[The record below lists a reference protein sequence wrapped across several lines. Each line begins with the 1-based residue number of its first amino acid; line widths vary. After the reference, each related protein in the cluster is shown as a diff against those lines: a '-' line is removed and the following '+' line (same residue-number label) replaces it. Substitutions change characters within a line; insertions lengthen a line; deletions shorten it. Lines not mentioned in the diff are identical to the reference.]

1 MPKGDNPNSKKSLQA
16 IGKKNEFKK
25 GYKRTKKSIEKQKK
39 TLAAKRTFKELMNIA
54 LEKQITSKNGEVMTT
69 KEAIIAKAVVDAVKG
84 NRAAREFCRD
94 TAGEKPVERVMIAE
108 VSQNVIDEVEKM
120 VNDDS

>member
-1 MPKGDNPNSKKSLQA
+1 MPKGDNPNSKKALIESTKA
-16 IGKKNEFKK
+16 TRYKK

-39 TLAAKRTFKELMNIA
+39 TMAKKQTFKELMNIA
-54 LEKQITSKNGEVMTT
+54 LEKQITAKNGEIMTT

-84 NRAAREFCRD
+84 DRSAREFCRD

-108 VSQNVIDEVEKM
+108 VTQDVIDEVEKM

>member
-1 MPKGDNPNSKKSLQA
+1 MPRGENPNSKKAL
-16 IGKKNEFKK
+16 KKTEFKK

-39 TLAAKRTFKELMNIA
+39 TMAKKQTFKELMNIA
-54 LEKQITSKNGEVMTT
+54 LEKQITAKNGEVMTT

-84 NRAAREFCRD
+84 DRSAREFCRD

-108 VSQNVIDEVEKM
+108 VTQDVIDEVEKM
-120 VNDDS
+120 VSDDS